1 MRSLFRAKVIVR
13 KENLNSKTRKNEH
26 YILTI
31 CRTCNLIEENGIFH
45 DRGKRSMK
53 LIIKVKLKIEQ
64 HRIATVRDNFL
75 LRANLLMSP
84 VSLFTSLSL
93 ISLDSRIFDVRLFTF
108 HAQFRD
114 IFALRKRRIFSRR
127 QKVE

>member
-13 KENLNSKTRKNEH
+13 KENLNSKSKNKH

-31 CRTCNLIEENGIFH
+31 CRTCSLIEENGIFH

-64 HRIATVRDNFL
+64 HRIEII
-75 LRANLLMSP
+75 
-84 VSLFTSLSL
+84 LFEI
-93 ISLDSRIFDVRLFTF
+93 ISC
-108 HAQFRD
+108 
-114 IFALRKRRIFSRR
+114 
-127 QKVE
+127 